1 MNTWRK
7 MDNLVA
13 ETLHE
18 SLTAAKDRNF
28 VTLFDVYVKLL
39 IDTVA
44 DIYFCRGARQDTCD
58 TLGDVQ
64 AVALIDTLADTLS
77 EV

>member
-1 MNTWRK
+1 M
-7 MDNLVA
+7 
-13 ETLHE
+13 
-18 SLTAAKDRNF
+18 
-28 VTLFDVYVKLL
+28 TLFDVYVKLL

-44 DIYFCRGARQDTCD
+44 DIYFCTGARQGTCD